1 MFLISLLLICLI
13 AVTVITEQKS
23 SIVEQEELIPIPVRT
38 DKTEG

>member
-13 AVTVITEQKS
+13 AVTVITEQKP
-23 SIVEQEELIPIPVRT
+23 SIVEQEELIPIPIPT

>member
-13 AVTVITEQKS
+13 AVTVITEPKS

>member
-1 MFLISLLLICLI
+1 
-13 AVTVITEQKS
+13 QKS

>member
-13 AVTVITEQKS
+13 AVTIITELES